1 MAKEYTNN
9 ATEKQRVKELTDRLE
24 QGLDELFNSENY
36 KKYLTTMSKF
46 HNYSFN
52 NTMLI
57 AMQKP
62 EASLVAGYQ
71 AWQKDFERHV
81 KRGEKE
87 IRILAPAPYK
97 IKEEQDKLDPVTGE
111 LMLDQNGQPQKEEVE
126 ITIPAFRAVSVFD
139 VSQTEGKPSPELA
152 AKELLSTVEGYEDFL
167 QAIRNI
173 APVPVEFEEIAG
185 GSKGYYDTL
194 EKRIA
199 VQKNMS
205 ESQTLKTLVHET
217 AHSILHDKE
226 VNQDTNMPIK
236 DRNTKEV
243 EAESV
248 AYTVCQHFGIDTS
261 EYSFGYIAGWS
272 SGRDK
277 RELHS
282 SMDTIRK
289 TASEMITG
297 IEGHLLALE
306 QERAVQQEAERESI
320 LLIHNTDLSE
330 YTLLNVRGMDKEELL
345 TALGEMTEN
354 DKLSVEAY
362 LEIRG
367 AWTTELSNEHTE
379 EVEEY
384 HLDVRYNMDTDEIT
398 EIEKQPEPTKEAL
411 SPMQQAER
419 IINEIEENRTI
430 FSNDER
436 NLIVNYAYKLADMD
450 KTRELAGK
458 LAFME
463 ENSPNNVALAIIDA
477 QAEIDALPDSMI
489 GLSEMYDYGY
499 TWEEMLPLTKERAT
513 ELYEQGVSVCLLY
526 PDGTETEADSISQID
541 GYNGIFGVEKKDWK
555 IYQSRETE
563 EELSEISDLVDHQ
576 QTQLLY
582 GSTDSYG
589 IYQLKDDP
597 ELVNLRFM
605 GTESLKQMGI
615 TKDNVN
621 AIKPDNYELI
631 YSGELKG
638 LQRDTQN
645 EKLEAIFEKFNIDH
659 PADYRGHSLSVSDI
673 VVLHEDGENTAH
685 FVDSFGFTGLPQF
698 MRELEGEREPE
709 QVQEAG
715 KDTSGHNIQKQD
727 TEKEQEISVSDGD
740 EIIDLG
746 EEREQVMAELKQ
758 SIEQEQ
764 PETEL
769 AFQIADRYII
779 IQESTDGYEYTIAG
793 ADFKEIDGGVY
804 DDPDMSIRE
813 ALAEIVED
821 IRTENSILKENVT
834 AESELQPLDYDE
846 ISEKIKEANQV
857 IVPSTIVAA
866 FRAKMEELFHN
877 ISELNATEIE
887 ETVRRHVQAKLD
899 EAGIVAN
906 IVDVV
911 LSGSRARGLEQDSSD
926 IDVVVQID
934 TAEREDDLFS
944 ILNEDSLYI
953 GEVKVDINP
962 ITEAK
967 TGTLETYLP
976 QVEQYLEQKAIERE
990 QQQTQ
995 VSFTVAECGEFH
1007 TMGEYHENI
1016 STIEEAVKVW
1026 EQIPPER
1033 MHGIPAIGINIHTPG
1048 DEPYQDIEMDILS
1061 GKKIYLNL
1069 LQRVPKITENEQA
1082 RDAIRELIQRIPDV
1096 EVIGS
1101 KEWIEHGTDEV
1112 FKLAAD
1118 IDQFS
1123 YNLDTYGY
1131 RDQVEDRDAQVLSI
1145 EDDIRNGN
1153 TEYLTDFLNAAI
1165 VDNVSESVVETVGE
1179 GKSLEESQSVQLIR
1193 EAKLLLERL
1202 AAYQPLAKIEE
1213 LEEAN
1218 YNMIDNVLNNGAEKK
1233 EQKAENRRERASLK
1247 ERLAEKKAEIAK
1259 QSQEPQR
1266 TEKKQDREK

>member
-71 AWQKDFERHV
+71 AWQKNFERHV
-81 KRGEKE
+81 KRGEKA

-139 VSQTEGKPSPELA
+139 VSQTEGKPLPELA

-185 GSKGYYDTL
+185 GSKGYYDTI

-199 VQKNMS
+199 VQENMS

-226 VNQDTNMPIK
+226 VNQDANMPIK

-297 IEGHLLALE
+297 IEGQLLALE
-306 QERAVQQEAERESI
+306 QERAMLQEAEKESI

-362 LEIRG
+362 LESRG
-367 AWTTELSNEHTE
+367 AWTTELGNEHTE
-379 EVEEY
+379 AVEEH
-384 HLDVRYNMDTDEIT
+384 HLDVRYNMDTDEIA
-398 EIEKQPEPTKEAL
+398 EVEKQPEPTKEAL

-430 FSNDER
+430 FGNDER

-450 KTRELAGK
+450 KTRELAEK

-477 QAEIDALPDSMI
+477 QAEIDALPDSLI

-513 ELYEQGVSVCLLY
+513 QLYEQGVSVCLLY
-526 PDGTETEADSISQID
+526 PDGTEVEADSISQID
-541 GYNGIFGVEKKDWK
+541 GYDGIFGVEKKDWK
-555 IYQSRETE
+555 MYQSIETE
-563 EELSEISDLVDHQ
+563 EELSEVSDLVDHQ

-621 AIKPDNYELI
+621 AIKLDNYELI

-645 EKLEAIFEKFNIDH
+645 ETLEAIFEKFNIDH

-673 VVLHEDGENTAH
+673 VVLHQDGENTAH

-709 QVQEAG
+709 QVQEVG
-715 KDTSGHNIQKQD
+715 KDTSGHNVQKQD

-758 SIEQEQ
+758 SIGQEQ
-764 PETEL
+764 PETV
-769 AFQIADRYII
+769 
-779 IQESTDGYEYTIAG
+779 S
-793 ADFKEIDGGVY
+793 
-804 DDPDMSIRE
+804 
-813 ALAEIVED
+813 
-821 IRTENSILKENVT
+821 
-834 AESELQPLDYDE
+834 
-846 ISEKIKEANQV
+846 
-857 IVPSTIVAA
+857 STIVAE
-866 FRAKMEELFHN
+866 FRAKTEELFHN

-887 ETVRRHVQAKLD
+887 ETVRRHVQAKL
-899 EAGIVAN
+899 EETGIAAN

-911 LSGSRARGLEQDSSD
+911 VSGSRARGLEQDNSD
-926 IDVVVQID
+926 IDVVVQLD

-976 QVEQYLEQKAIERE
+976 QVEQYLEQKALERE
-990 QQQTQ
+990 QQIQDTSGHDVQ
-995 VSFTVAECGEFH
+995 KQENPQPEIRFTVAECGEFH

-1016 STIEEAVKVW
+1016 STLEEAVKVW

-1033 MHGIPAIGINIHTPG
+1033 MHGIPAIGIHIHTPG
-1048 DEPYQDIEMDILS
+1048 DEPYQDTEMDILS
-1061 GKKIYLNL
+1061 GKTIDLDL
-1069 LQRVPKITENEQA
+1069 LQRVPEITANEQV
-1082 RDAIRELIQRIPDV
+1082 RNAIRELIQRIPDI

-1101 KEWIEHGTDEV
+1101 KEWIEQGTDEV
-1112 FKLAAD
+1112 SQLAAD

-1123 YNLDTYGY
+1123 YDLDTYGY
-1131 RDQVEDRDAQVLSI
+1131 RDQVEDREAQVLSI
-1145 EDDIRNGN
+1145 ADDIRNGN
-1153 TEYLTDFLNAAI
+1153 IEYLTDFLNAAI
-1165 VDNVSESVVETVGE
+1165 ADNVSESVVETVGE
-1179 GKSLEESQSVQLIR
+1179 GKTLEESQSVQLIR

-1202 AAYQPLAKIEE
+1202 AEYKPLAKVEE

-1218 YNMIDNVLNNGAEKK
+1218 YNMIDNVLNNGAGEK
-1233 EQKAENRRERASLK
+1233 EQKAEKKRERASLK

>member
-1 MAKEYTNN
+1 MRDK
-9 ATEKQRVKELTDRLE
+9 
-24 QGLDELFNSENY
+24 SNY
-36 KKYLTTMSKF
+36 KHYENVSIMLQMETLTF
-46 HNYSFN
+46 
-52 NTMLI
+52 
-57 AMQKP
+57 Q
-62 EASLVAGYQ
+62 
-71 AWQKDFERHV
+71 
-81 KRGEKE
+81 
-87 IRILAPAPYK
+87 
-97 IKEEQDKLDPVTGE
+97 
-111 LMLDQNGQPQKEEVE
+111 
-126 ITIPAFRAVSVFD
+126 
-139 VSQTEGKPSPELA
+139 
-152 AKELLSTVEGYEDFL
+152 
-167 QAIRNI
+167 
-173 APVPVEFEEIAG
+173 
-185 GSKGYYDTL
+185 
-194 EKRIA
+194 
-199 VQKNMS
+199 
-205 ESQTLKTLVHET
+205 
-217 AHSILHDKE
+217 
-226 VNQDTNMPIK
+226 
-236 DRNTKEV
+236 
-243 EAESV
+243 AESV

-282 SMDTIRK
+282 SMDMIRK
-289 TASEMITG
+289 TSSEMITG
-297 IEGHLLALE
+297 IEGQLLALE
-306 QERAVQQEAERESI
+306 QERAMLQEAEKESI

-362 LEIRG
+362 LESRG
-367 AWTTELSNEHTE
+367 AWITELGNEHTE

-384 HLDVRYNMDTDEIT
+384 HLDVRYNIDTDEII
-398 EIEKQPEPTKEAL
+398 EVEKQPEPTKQAL

-436 NLIVNYAYKLADMD
+436 NLIVNYAYKLADMG
-450 KTRELAGK
+450 KTRELAEK

-513 ELYEQGVSVCLLY
+513 QLYEQGVSVCLLY

-541 GYNGIFGVEKKDWK
+541 GFDGIFGVEKKDWK
-555 IYQSRETE
+555 MYQSRETE
-563 EELSEISDLVDHQ
+563 EELSEVSDLVDHQ

-605 GTESLKQMGI
+605 GTENLKQMGI

-645 EKLEAIFEKFNIDH
+645 ETLEAIFEKFNIDH

-709 QVQEAG
+709 QVQEVG
-715 KDTSGHNIQKQD
+715 KDTSGHNVQKQD
-727 TEKEQEISVSDGD
+727 TEKEQEQEISVSDGD

-764 PETEL
+764 PETV
-769 AFQIADRYII
+769 
-779 IQESTDGYEYTIAG
+779 S
-793 ADFKEIDGGVY
+793 
-804 DDPDMSIRE
+804 
-813 ALAEIVED
+813 
-821 IRTENSILKENVT
+821 
-834 AESELQPLDYDE
+834 
-846 ISEKIKEANQV
+846 
-857 IVPSTIVAA
+857 STIVAE
-866 FRAKMEELFHN
+866 FRAKTEELFHN

-887 ETVRRHVQAKLD
+887 ETVRRHVQAKL
-899 EAGIVAN
+899 EETGIAAN

-911 LSGSRARGLEQDSSD
+911 VSGSRARGLEQESSD
-926 IDVVVQID
+926 LDVVVQLD

-944 ILNEDSLYI
+944 ILNEDGLYI
-953 GEVKVDINP
+953 GKVKVDINP

-976 QVEQYLEQKAIERE
+976 QVEQYLEQKALERE
-990 QQQTQ
+990 QQIQNTSGHDVQ
-995 VSFTVAECGEFH
+995 KQENPQPEIRFTVAECGEFH

-1033 MHGIPAIGINIHTPG
+1033 MHGIPAIGIHIHTPG
-1048 DEPYQDIEMDILS
+1048 DEPYQDTEMDILS
-1061 GKKIYLNL
+1061 GKTIDLEL
-1069 LQRVPKITENEQA
+1069 LERIPEITENEMARQA
-1082 RDAIRELIQRIPDV
+1082 ITELIEKIPDV
-1096 EVIGS
+1096 EVIGTM
-1101 KEWIEHGTDEV
+1101 EHWNRE
-1112 FKLAAD
+1112 KM
-1118 IDQFS
+1118 
-1123 YNLDTYGY
+1123 
-1131 RDQVEDRDAQVLSI
+1131 
-1145 EDDIRNGN
+1145 
-1153 TEYLTDFLNAAI
+1153 TEY
-1165 VDNVSESVVETVGE
+1165 
-1179 GKSLEESQSVQLIR
+1179 K
-1193 EAKLLLERL
+1193 
-1202 AAYQPLAKIEE
+1202 PLAKVEE

-1218 YNMIDNVLNNGAEKK
+1218 YNMIDNVLNNGAGEK
-1233 EQKAENRRERASLK
+1233 EQKAQEKRERPSLK
-1247 ERLAEKKAEIAK
+1247 ARLAEKKAEIES
-1259 QSQEPQR
+1259 QSQEKER
-1266 TEKKQDREK
+1266 AEKKQDREK